1 MEKRDYLQDLI
12 EKMAQFIRTLL
23 QRLLKNEVQDLKAI
37 EKISTYLQIDFPSL
51 LLEDR
56 ETQLHKINAVPG
68 LSLENQELL
77 ADLFRSLAEKSSGEN
92 SDSVLYYRKLA
103 LHLYQ
108 NIDQEGK
115 LFSMERFQK
124 IASLQQVP

>member
-124 IASLQQVP
+124 IAALQQVL

>member
-124 IASLQQVP
+124 IAALQQVP